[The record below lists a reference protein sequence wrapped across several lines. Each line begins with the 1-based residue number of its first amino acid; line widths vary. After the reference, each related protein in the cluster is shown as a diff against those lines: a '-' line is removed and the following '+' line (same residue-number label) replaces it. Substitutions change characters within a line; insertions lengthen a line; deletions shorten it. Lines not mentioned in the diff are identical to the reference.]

1 MNSSSTL
8 VLTYTHLPIQGGA
21 RFGALSRDRGGHLSA
36 GHHQAHRAP
45 HARVR
50 GVRVPVRRDRAGRR
64 AGASLRLAARGVLGG
79 VSSSRHIC
87 DERTARGT
95 VQTPQSPGGQ
105 RVYRYKHKNETGQS
119 DDCAARTPHCT
130 TLCDCW
136 VLMGGGD
143 VAGVRAG
150 KAGLGI

>member
-1 MNSSSTL
+1 MVTFTYLNSSSTL

-64 AGASLRLAARGVLGG
+64 AGASLRLAARGVLGEVHRAG
-79 VSSSRHIC
+79 IYATSAPPGTVHTAHTVASVDTDKRRQETEMTGPRAH
-87 DERTARGT
+87 RTATHTVCVTGGVGSRG
-95 VQTPQSPGGQ
+95 
-105 RVYRYKHKNETGQS
+105 
-119 DDCAARTPHCT
+119 
-130 TLCDCW
+130 CDLFACQI
-136 VLMGGGD
+136 
-143 VAGVRAG
+143 
-150 KAGLGI
+150 KT